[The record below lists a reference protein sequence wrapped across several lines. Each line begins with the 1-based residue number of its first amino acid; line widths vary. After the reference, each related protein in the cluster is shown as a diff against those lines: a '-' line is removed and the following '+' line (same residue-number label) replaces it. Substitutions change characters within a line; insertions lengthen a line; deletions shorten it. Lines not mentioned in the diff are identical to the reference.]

1 MVAVAKSDCGLEK
14 SECLV
19 NYIDWH
25 QYQSMKSSQVLVQ
38 SESECERDEKKSSS
52 LVRVNE

>member
-38 SESECERDEKKSSS
+38 SESE
-52 LVRVNE
+52 